1 MWVYQAQLVFKLVPL
16 RPHSPYLQ
24 PLAMSRIRS
33 RVGQNRNLPP
43 LHTRILVLPLDA
55 LNGYLL
61 NHKRLGVGNLKGF
74 TVKRSFGIMAA

>member
-43 LHTRILVLPLDA
+43 LHTRILVLPLD
-55 LNGYLL
+55 GYLQ
-61 NHKRLGVGNLKGF
+61 NRKHLGTGNLKGF